1 MLDEVKKKTGGT
13 DDPSKLKGKRG
24 KLDVGIKSK
33 VPVHSSIGNAMS
45 THNFGHY
52 FTTPA
57 SDRIYVITHGTWG
70 EKSANKVVKGFP
82 AGTDINVIK
91 AYSKRT
97 KVKHGP
103 AKMPQ
108 TSKGKA
114 KAGYATKK
122 FKNLEKRKRPLD

>member
-1 MLDEVKKKTGGT
+1 MIDEAKKTKSGNKNV
-13 DDPSKLKGKRG
+13 SAEKRG
-24 KLDVGIKSK
+24 KLTSK
-33 VPVHSSIGNAMS
+33 KARVPVHPSIS
-45 THNFGHY
+45 TALASHSYGHF

-70 EKSANKVVKGFP
+70 EKSADKVVKGFP
-82 AGTDINVIK
+82 GGTDINVIK

-103 AKMPQ
+103 AKMP
-108 TSKGKA
+108 TTPKGKA

-122 FKNLEKRKRPLD
+122 YKNLEKRKKPLE

>member
-1 MLDEVKKKTGGT
+1 MINEAKSKSGNKEVAKT
-13 DDPSKLKGKRG
+13 KRG
-24 KLDVGIKSK
+24 KLDTGKKSR
-33 VPVHSSIGNAMS
+33 VPVHSSISDALS
-45 THNFGHY
+45 KHSYGHY

-70 EKSANKVVKGFP
+70 EKSADKVVKGFS
-82 AGTDINVIK
+82 GKTDINVIK

-97 KVKHGP
+97 NVKHGP

-108 TSKGKA
+108 TSQGKA

-122 FKNLEKRKRPLD
+122 YKNLEKRKTPLN

>member
-1 MLDEVKKKTGGT
+1 MIKEVKAKSGNKKVK
-13 DDPSKLKGKRG
+13 PSKRGNLDTGKKAR
-24 KLDVGIKSK
+24 
-33 VPVHSSIGNAMS
+33 VPVHSSIGDALS
-45 THNFGHY
+45 KHNYGHY

-70 EKSANKVVKGFP
+70 EKSKDKVVKGFP
-82 AGTDINVIK
+82 GGTDINVIK

-97 KVKHGP
+97 NVKHGP
-103 AKMPQ
+103 AKMPT

-122 FKNLEKRKRPLD
+122 YKDLEKRKKALD

>member
-1 MLDEVKKKTGGT
+1 MIKEAKAKSGNNKV
-13 DDPSKLKGKRG
+13 SLKKRG
-24 KLDVGIKSK
+24 NLDTGKK
-33 VPVHSSIGNAMS
+33 ARVPVHTSISDAMAKH
-45 THNFGHY
+45 TYGHY

-70 EKSANKVVKGFP
+70 EKSESKVVKGFP
-82 AGTDINVIK
+82 GKTDINVIK

-103 AKMPQ
+103 AKMPS
-108 TSKGKA
+108 TSQGKA

-122 FKNLEKRKRPLD
+122 YKDLEKRKTPLK

>member
-1 MLDEVKKKTGGT
+1 MLNEVKAKSGNKEVK
-13 DDPSKLKGKRG
+13 PSKRGQLDTGK
-24 KLDVGIKSK
+24 KSR
-33 VPVHSSIGNAMS
+33 VPVHASIGDAMAK
-45 THNFGHY
+45 HGFGHY

-57 SDRIYVITHGTWG
+57 SDRIYVITRGTWG

-82 AGTDINVIK
+82 GGTDINVIK

-97 KVKHGP
+97 NVKHGP
-103 AKMPQ
+103 AKMPT

-122 FKNLEKRKRPLD
+122 YKDLEKRKTPLD

>member
-1 MLDEVKKKTGGT
+1 MLHESKKKSGNV
-13 DDPSKLKGKRG
+13 DIKSSKRG
-24 KLDVGIKSK
+24 KLSLAHKSK
-33 VPVHSSIGNAMS
+33 VPVYPSISQAMS
-45 THNFGHY
+45 KHTFGTI

-82 AGTDINVIK
+82 SGTEFNKIK

-103 AKMPQ
+103 AKMPT

-122 FKNLEKRKRPLD
+122 VKNLEKRKEPLD

>member
-1 MLDEVKKKTGGT
+1 MINEVKTKSGNKEIKV
-13 DDPSKLKGKRG
+13 SKRG
-24 KLDVGIKSK
+24 KLDTGKKSR
-33 VPVHSSIGNAMS
+33 VPVHASIGDALS
-45 THNFGHY
+45 KHSYGHY

-70 EKSANKVVKGFP
+70 EKSKDKVVKGFP
-82 AGTDINVIK
+82 GGTEINVIK

-97 KVKHGP
+97 GVKHGP
-103 AKMPQ
+103 AKMPV

-122 FKNLEKRKRPLD
+122 YKDLEKRKTPLD